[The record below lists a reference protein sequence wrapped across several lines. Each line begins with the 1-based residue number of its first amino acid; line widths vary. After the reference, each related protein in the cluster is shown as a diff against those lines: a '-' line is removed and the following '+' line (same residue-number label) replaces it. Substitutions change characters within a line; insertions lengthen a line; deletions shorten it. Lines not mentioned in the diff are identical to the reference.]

1 MFPEYHVTVTS
12 TDGYH
17 WNASTSVAHISAA
30 GLTHDTA
37 YTASVYA
44 DMCKETGISRNF
56 SLGKAKIGTNLL
68 FPNSL
73 FLVVSNPNNFT
84 VTSLNCST
92 AYLQWSE
99 PLLIPSSID
108 YRCIAYFIQWESIES
123 SHNLTDIEDTS
134 VTIGELELSRLSYT
148 FTVAAS
154 LCNCTA
160 KSSNISITIEAISA
174 CIPSVTT
181 NVIAEESVSSS
192 SCSITPCLLISTTAT
207 PAVTNQLPSTSLP
220 VYFWIFI
227 ALGFSM
233 TALLAV
239 LMVLTCYFGIKNS
252 QFYFLSCYL
261 IF

>member
-1 MFPEYHVTVTS
+1 M
-12 TDGYH
+12 
-17 WNASTSVAHISAA
+17 
-30 GLTHDTA
+30 
-37 YTASVYA
+37 
-44 DMCKETGISRNF
+44 
-56 SLGKAKIGTNLL
+56 
-68 FPNSL
+68 
-73 FLVVSNPNNFT
+73 
-84 VTSLNCST
+84 
-92 AYLQWSE
+92 
-99 PLLIPSSID
+99 PSSIN

-148 FTVAAS
+148 FTVAAL

-160 KSSNISITIEAISA
+160 KSSNISITIETISA
-174 CIPSVTT
+174 CILSVTT

-227 ALGFSM
+227 AIGFSM

-252 QFYFLSCYL
+252 QFYFLS
-261 IF
+261 